1 MTPKVM
7 EFVPA
12 MGLLAICGL
21 CGCDE
26 EPVVLVDYT
35 PRCVGFS
42 FQYFEVSR
50 NGPGWTLE
58 GPVRPKDLP
67 EYLDVEIGECS
78 WGGLA
83 SVDVQ
88 DIELRSIPS
97 PDAPTEEPTP
107 LDFVLEPDV
116 DLPVSLREP
125 GENAPKELGS
135 EPHDSHSDRGTD
147 GHRFPQG
154 SARGDD
160 ERGRGRGYLPSGP
173 GSLQRGPG
181 NRAHQRLVRRVRTPD
196 PRRWQVRDEDR
207 VLDCAV
213 TETPSAERG
222 WMAGAAERSLLPG
235 MMSPPHIAASWMS
248 LQSPPD
254 LDSH

>member
-125 GENAPKELGS
+125 GKNAPKDSVPSLTIRIPTEALTGIASHRAVLDVTTNAAEAEATSHPGQGVCNEDPATGRINGWCGVS
-135 EPHDSHSDRGTD
+135 ERP
-147 GHRFPQG
+147 
-154 SARGDD
+154 
-160 ERGRGRGYLPSGP
+160 
-173 GSLQRGPG
+173 
-181 NRAHQRLVRRVRTPD
+181 TPD
-196 PRRWQVRDEDR
+196 DGKF
-207 VLDCAV
+207 V
-213 TETPSAERG
+213 TRIEFWIVP
-222 WMAGAAERSLLPG
+222 
-235 MMSPPHIAASWMS
+235 
-248 LQSPPD
+248 
-254 LDSH
+254 